1 MKNPFKKIW
10 RLLLAVGPGIF
21 AIGYTIGTGS
31 VTSMITTGGMYG
43 TQLIWVIFLSSF
55 FAWALMEGY
64 GRLAVITGRTAINC
78 FKTEFKYGKLLATLV
93 IIGIVMGQWSAL
105 SGILGLTSNLIYEVV
120 RIFIPTLWEN
130 NYWAVLGIAVLIIII
145 MYSVLWGGRYSL
157 FEKILIVLVTI
168 MGLSFI
174 VSMFVVLPPIEDIA
188 KGFIPSIPAGGNLL
202 VAALVGTTLAAPTF
216 VVRPLTIKEKGWDNT
231 SYQKDQKNDALF
243 SAIGLFLISA
253 SIMIAATGALFYEG
267 KTVTKVLDMVYA
279 LEPVAGKFA
288 VALFMVGTMGAG
300 LSSIF
305 PILMVLP
312 LLVGDY
318 KNGKMETRST
328 NFRVL
333 TAIGCLVG
341 LIIPI
346 IGMNP
351 ILAQIATQ
359 VVNVFVLPLVII
371 LIIIIINRK
380 SFMKEFTPSIFL
392 NVVLFLALL
401 FSLFISYTGV
411 LAIKELFYFD
421 VI

>member
-1 MKNPFKKIW
+1 MNTKNPLKKFW

-31 VTSMITTGGMYG
+31 VTSMITTGSIYG
-43 TQLIWVIFLSSF
+43 TQLLWVILLSAF
-55 FAWALMEGY
+55 FAWALMESY
-64 GRLAVITGRTAINC
+64 GRLAVVTGRTAINC
-78 FKTEFKYGKLLATLV
+78 FKTEFKFGKLLAILV
-93 IIGIVMGQWSAL
+93 IIGIVLGQWSAL

-120 RIFIPTLWEN
+120 RIFIPTLKEN
-130 NYWAVLGIAVLIIII
+130 NYWAILGIAIIIIII
-145 MYSVLWGGRYSL
+145 MYGILWGGKYSL

-174 VSMFVVLPPIEDIA
+174 ISMFIVLPPIEDIA

-216 VVRPLTIKEKGWDNT
+216 VVRPLTIKEKGWDNM
-231 SYQKDQKNDALF
+231 SYMKNQKFDALF
-243 SAIGLFLISA
+243 SAIGLFLINS
-253 SIMIAATGALFYEG
+253 SIMIAATGALFNEG

-279 LEPVAGKFA
+279 LEPAAGQFA
-288 VALFMVGTMGAG
+288 VALFMIGTMGAG

-305 PILMVLP
+305 PVLMVLT

-318 KNGKMETRST
+318 KNGKMETQST

-341 LIIPI
+341 LIVPI
-346 IGMNP
+346 IGVNP

-371 LIIIIINRK
+371 LIIILINRK
-380 SFMKEFTPSIFL
+380 SFMKEHTPSKFI
-392 NVVLFLALL
+392 NIVLVLALV
-401 FSLFISYTGV
+401 FSLFISYKGI
-411 LAIKELFYFD
+411 LGIEELF
-421 VI
+421 